1 MRGQRRK
8 RRVLGFRLGKIGR
21 SDLTDYSI
29 GRLMKI
35 VTCFRF
41 FLYYYYYLLWRDV
54 PGELF
59 INFIIFNLNDVFI
72 YFINYQLQIFIYLYY

>member
-35 VTCFRF
+35 VTCFQC
-41 FLYYYYYLLWRDV
+41 FLYYYYYYGEMFPVNYLLI
-54 PGELF
+54 L
-59 INFIIFNLNDVFI
+59 
-72 YFINYQLQIFIYLYY
+72 